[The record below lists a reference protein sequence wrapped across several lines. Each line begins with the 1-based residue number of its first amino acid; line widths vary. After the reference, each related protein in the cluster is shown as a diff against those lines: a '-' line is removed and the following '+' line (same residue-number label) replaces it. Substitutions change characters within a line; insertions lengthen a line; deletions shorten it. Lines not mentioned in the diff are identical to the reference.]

1 MKPET
6 TLFYDVDTQHDFL
19 HPEGK
24 LYVEGAK
31 RIVPALAEVTQLAR
45 KLGCRIV
52 ASVDRHFPGDPE
64 LRSSGGE
71 FENHCM
77 SGSPGQRKIPATAP
91 LAPHFVENRNLSE
104 EETRNA
110 LAHQGELV
118 IEKQRFDVFSGNR
131 NADAL
136 LHRLL
141 RDYTDVVVYG
151 VYTEVCVDGAV
162 RGLSKIGPKIHVV
175 TDAIADIGAEGE
187 RYRDEWRT
195 AGIELVTLAEL
206 KRRFES
212 DAAQASR
219 G

>member
-6 TLFYDVDTQHDFL
+6 TLFYDVDTQRDFL

-24 LYVEGAK
+24 LYVEGAN
-31 RIVPALAEVTQLAR
+31 RIVPVLAELTQLAR

-64 LRSSGGE
+64 LKSSGGE

-77 SGSPGQRKIPATAP
+77 TGTPGQRKIAATAP
-91 LAPHFVENRNLSE
+91 RDPHFVENRELSE
-104 EETRNA
+104 DETRTA
-110 LAHQGELV
+110 LAHRGEMV

-136 LHRLL
+136 LRRLL

-151 VYTEVCVDGAV
+151 VYTEVCVNDAV

-175 TDAIADIGAEGE
+175 TDAIADIGPDGE
-187 RYRDEWRT
+187 RCRAEWRE
-195 AGIELVTLAEL
+195 AGVELVTLAEL
-206 KRRFES
+206 MERLELR
-212 DAAQASR
+212 A
-219 G
+219 